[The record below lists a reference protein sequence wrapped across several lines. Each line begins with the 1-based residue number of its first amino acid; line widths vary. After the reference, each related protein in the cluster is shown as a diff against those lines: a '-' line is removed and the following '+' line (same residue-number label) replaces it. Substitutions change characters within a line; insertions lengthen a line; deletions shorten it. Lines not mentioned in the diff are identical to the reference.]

1 MIKLFEEFINESFTE
16 KSIIKLVN
24 EINGLIDKAKD
35 SDGDPIGVIDK
46 TSTWEEPYIYFPIE
60 YTNGKL
66 IIKTKSLYKNDIEK
80 DIILKRNMEEDGIP
94 TLKSILKQYKKI
106 TK

>member
-46 TSTWEEPYIYFPIE
+46 TST
-60 YTNGKL
+60 
-66 IIKTKSLYKNDIEK
+66 
-80 DIILKRNMEEDGIP
+80 
-94 TLKSILKQYKKI
+94 
-106 TK
+106 